1 MKSNPKPSFSLLL
14 IVIALA
20 SSLALAQSVDTPA
33 PDFIPSSEW
42 FNSEPLSI
50 EDLRGEVVLVEMWTF
65 DCYNCY
71 RSIPTLRTFYE
82 RYEDQGFEIVG
93 VHTPEFDHE
102 KVAEN
107 VAASLEERGVTW
119 PVFQDN
125 EFKTWRAYDN
135 NVWPMFFLVDQT
147 GTVRYTHRGELSDK
161 FPKGIAPLEE
171 KIKELLAEG

>member
-1 MKSNPKPSFSLLL
+1 MKHLSNLF
-14 IVIALA
+14 IVVLVG
-20 SSLALAQSVDTPA
+20 SLALAQGVDTPA
-33 PDFIPSSEW
+33 PDFIPGGEW

-71 RSIPTLRTFYE
+71 RSIPILQTFYE
-82 RYEDQGFEIVG
+82 RYGDHGFEIVG

-107 VAASLEERGVTW
+107 VAAALEEHNVTW

-125 EFKTWRAYDN
+125 DFKTWRAYN
-135 NVWPMFFLVDQT
+135 NRVWPMFYLVDQA
-147 GTVRYTHRGELSDK
+147 GMVRYIHRGELSEK
-161 FPKGIAPLEE
+161 FPKGIAPPRANDS
-171 KIKELLAEG
+171 KAAG